1 MASNLE
7 QASEVQ
13 RRQEKSEQARQRF
26 LDSIA
31 RSTDYDWIMQ
41 NIRFG
46 IEYPQQ
52 VYLQHGM
59 KRTDEQLE
67 SQLKQTWWKTVEA
80 AKLYPAD
87 DDGRQYKLIAWVAGA
102 RARGTVP
109 STTQDA
115 YVADGGKVLWKDL
128 PFFEG
133 ALENAWADEA
143 NLSKE
148 KWTNLNAFAS
158 GLAQVTG
165 MDLMQF
171 GLQTIKA
178 TLEEPRLVSSGN
190 VKSQA
195 GHKSVADLLP
205 AAIFWL
211 GRSYSFFKVMLPIIE
226 RAVNEGKHPPTGC
239 GSGIVPGELALAGG
253 VTRDGLSLAR
263 QRFWRHRLI
272 EIGQQPTQASGGNE
286 GERDTTAETAL
297 EWSRRM
303 ATWTLNWPIDMKDV
317 PGYEEPIEYKKDGI

>member
-7 QASEVQ
+7 QGSEVQ
-13 RRQEKSEQARQRF
+13 RRHEKAKLARQRF

-115 YVADGGKVLWKDL
+115 YVADAGKVLWKDL
-128 PFFEG
+128 PFFED

-148 KWTNLNAFAS
+148 KWTSLNAFAS

-178 TLEEPRLVSSGN
+178 TLKNLDLCLQAILKVKLV
-190 VKSQA
+190 
-195 GHKSVADLLP
+195 
-205 AAIFWL
+205 II
-211 GRSYSFFKVMLPIIE
+211 MLPITE
-226 RAVNEGKHPPTGC
+226 RAIKEGKHPPTGC
-239 GSGIVPGELALAGG
+239 GSGIAPGELALAGG

-263 QRFWRHRLI
+263 QHFWRHRLI
-272 EIGQQPTQASGGNE
+272 EIGQQPTQPGSGNE
-286 GERDTTAETAL
+286 GDRDTTAETAH

-303 ATWTLNWPIDMKDV
+303 ATWNLHWPIDMKDV
-317 PGYEEPIEYKKDGI
+317 PGYEEPIEYKKDGT